1 MARVE
6 ADLGTRLD
14 WVAVDHFNT
23 GHPHTHIMVRGRDD
37 RGRDLVIARD
47 YLTAG
52 MRERAAELVDL
63 DLGPRDDRAI
73 EARLRAEIDQER
85 LTGID
90 RRLLAGMDADRIVSS
105 AARRPFEQ
113 SLRAGRLARLA
124 RMGLAEDIG
133 RGAWRLADGL
143 EETLR
148 RMGERGDIIRT
159 MQRAFAGRGDA
170 PAPADRVIYD
180 PSVSGA
186 RGLVG
191 RVVERGL
198 SDELRDRH
206 YLIVGATDGR
216 THYVD
221 IGRGDAL
228 APLATDTVIR
238 IATVM
243 SEEHTS

>member
-85 LTGID
+85 LTGD
-90 RRLLAGMDADRIVSS
+90 RKSTRLNSS
-105 AARRPFEQ
+105 
-113 SLRAGRLARLA
+113 
-124 RMGLAEDIG
+124 
-133 RGAWRLADGL
+133 
-143 EETLR
+143 
-148 RMGERGDIIRT
+148 
-159 MQRAFAGRGDA
+159 
-170 PAPADRVIYD
+170 
-180 PSVSGA
+180 
-186 RGLVG
+186 
-191 RVVERGL
+191 
-198 SDELRDRH
+198 H
-206 YLIVGATDGR
+206 
-216 THYVD
+216 
-221 IGRGDAL
+221 
-228 APLATDTVIR
+228 
-238 IATVM
+238 
-243 SEEHTS
+243 